1 MTENEPQT
9 SELKVTAG
17 GRTEIPA
24 VVDIDPDQV
33 ASPALKRLL
42 EEVRN
47 EETGCNGEPYAYDR
61 THNTHNRG
69 R

>member
-1 MTENEPQT
+1 MTE
-9 SELKVTAG
+9 SELQMSQLQVKAG
-17 GRTEIPA
+17 GRAEIPA
-24 VVDIDPDQV
+24 MIDIDPEQV

-47 EETGCNGEPYAYDR
+47 EDTGCNGKLHKYDR
-61 THNTHNRG
+61 VHNRHN

>member
-1 MTENEPQT
+1 MTESEPKT
-9 SELKVTAG
+9 SLVKVGA
-17 GRTEIPA
+17 RSEISA
-24 VVDIDPDQV
+24 VIDIDPEQI

-47 EETGCNGEPYAYDR
+47 EDMGCNGEPYAYDR
-61 THNTHNRG
+61 VHNTHNRG